1 MVDIRAEASLIPE
14 VAGGYLHVVIREGLG
29 ADKRHEIKHARHSL
43 ETHFSARAKA
53 YAFLFSKLPFHS
65 DIMFLVLGDHAIQ
78 AASDSASAG

>member
-29 ADKRHEIKHARHSL
+29 ADKRHEIKHARH
-43 ETHFSARAKA
+43 FSARVKA

-65 DIMFLVLGDHAIQ
+65 DIMFLVLGDHATQ